1 MLRKKKPEE
10 RSEQEVQIE
19 IAASDARTSRPSLLS
34 FCKKNW
40 KRLAAG
46 ACVLA
51 VGAAILVPKLRAKPT
66 ATTALDYIETSPER
80 RNITNTLSNSGT
92 ITAADS
98 YNVTSLVQGT
108 VLSADFEV
116 GDYVEQG
123 EVLYVL
129 DSSDASNELETAQI
143 SLEQAQRSYDEAV
156 DAQYVRAPSAGTL
169 VSFSVRVGDTVQAG
183 QELAVLRD
191 DSVMLLTLEFP
202 AVDAASFAVGQ
213 SATVTLSGTFETMQ
227 GVVES
232 ISGADQLSSS
242 GSIMARTV
250 TIAVT
255 NPGSLTTAQAA
266 AATINGVGSLSSAH
280 FSYQREQKITA
291 SASGTVS
298 ALCVTPGSSVRA
310 GDALVQLSDSA
321 LTKQI
326 QSASNNLRSAQLS
339 MEKTQQQLDNYT
351 ITAPISG
358 IIVKKNVKAGEKIT
372 TGSSTDNALCTIY
385 DLSYLEMTLNIDEL
399 DILSVAE
406 GQNAVITVDAVS
418 GKTFSGVVTSVLV
431 TGSTTGGTTTYPVT
445 VRIDDTGELMPG
457 MNATADITVANAE
470 NALSIPNAALV
481 RGSYV
486 LVTKDSP
493 SAANAVADMVAPEGY
508 VYVKVETGVS
518 DNDYIEVTSGL
529 EETDTIAYSASAAT
543 ATRGGESF
551 AMAIGPGGPG
561 GDF

>member
-213 SATVTLSGTFETMQ
+213 NAIVTLSGTFETVQ

-232 ISGADQLSSS
+232 ISGADQLSTT

-255 NPGSLTTAQAA
+255 NAGSLTTAQAA

-291 SASGTVS
+291 SAGGTVS

-310 GDALVQLSDSA
+310 NDALVQLSDSA

-418 GKTFSGVVTSVLV
+418 DKTFSGVVTSVLV
-431 TGSTTGGTTTYPVT
+431 TGTTTAGTTTYPVT

-493 SAANAVADMVAPEGY
+493 SAANAVSDMTAPEGY

-518 DNDYIEVTSGL
+518 DNDYIEITSGL

-543 ATRGGESF
+543 ATRDGESF

>member
-51 VGAAILVPKLRAKPT
+51 VGAAILVPKLRAKPA

-123 EVLYVL
+123 KVLYVL

-213 SATVTLSGTFETMQ
+213 SATITLSGTFETVQ

-291 SASGTVS
+291 SAGGTVA
-298 ALCVTPGSSVRA
+298 ALCATPGSSVRA
-310 GDALVQLSDSA
+310 NDALVQLSDSA

-418 GKTFSGVVTSVLV
+418 DKTFSGVVTSVLV
-431 TGSTTGGTTTYPVT
+431 TGTTTAGTTTYPVT

-493 SAANAVADMVAPEGY
+493 SAANAVSDMTAPEGY

-561 GDF
+561 GGF